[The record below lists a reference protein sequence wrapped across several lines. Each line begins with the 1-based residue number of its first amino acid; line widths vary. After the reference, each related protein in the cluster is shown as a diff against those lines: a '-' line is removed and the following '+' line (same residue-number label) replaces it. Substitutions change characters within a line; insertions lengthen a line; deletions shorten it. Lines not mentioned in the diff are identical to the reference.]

1 MSRNSTRELV
11 KECWRN
17 GGCSPPLQS
26 SEPIQMLSR
35 IAVRDTVD
43 VRIALLTRTRSQF
56 RSHPDRRRKRRGGRE
71 RTRRDRAGALQ
82 PVRPRAHYFDEVP
95 VTVLGELVMKYLKA
109 LDEVAYVRFASV
121 YRAFKDVS
129 DFVEEV
135 QPMLAKTRQRNG
147 KRQK

>member
-1 MSRNSTRELV
+1 
-11 KECWRN
+11 
-17 GGCSPPLQS
+17 
-26 SEPIQMLSR
+26 
-35 IAVRDTVD
+35 
-43 VRIALLTRTRSQF
+43 
-56 RSHPDRRRKRRGGRE
+56 
-71 RTRRDRAGALQ
+71 
-82 PVRPRAHYFDEVP
+82 